1 MELKGKRFVIL
12 VDTQFNDHE
21 YWYPYFRLREAG
33 AEITAVA
40 AKAGQ
45 TYSGKY
51 GTPVKSDKTPA
62 DINVKDFAGIVIPG
76 GYAPDHMRRD
86 QGMVELVRAF
96 DQQGKIIAAICHA
109 GWMLVSAGVLKGRKV
124 TSFFAIK
131 DDLVNA
137 GALWEDGEVVVDG
150 NMVTSRTPDDLP
162 AFMRAIIAAAR

>member
-1 MELKGKRFVIL
+1 MELKEKRFVIL

-33 AEITAVA
+33 AEITIVA
-40 AKAGQ
+40 SKAGQ

-62 DINVKDFAGIVIPG
+62 DSNVKDFAGIIIPG

-150 NMVTSRTPDDLP
+150 NMITSRTPDDLP

>member
-1 MELKGKRFVIL
+1 MELKGKRFMIL
-12 VDTQFNDHE
+12 VNTQFNDHE
-21 YWYPYFRLREAG
+21 YWYPYFRLRET
-33 AEITAVA
+33 ETKITAIA
-40 AKAGQ
+40 AKADQ

-51 GTPVKSDKTPA
+51 GTPVKSDKTPV

>member
-51 GTPVKSDKTPA
+51 GMPVKSDKTE
-62 DINVKDFAGIVIPG
+62 
-76 GYAPDHMRRD
+76 
-86 QGMVELVRAF
+86 VEIGRAS
-96 DQQGKIIAAICHA
+96 CRER
-109 GWMLVSAGVLKGRKV
+109 V
-124 TSFFAIK
+124 
-131 DDLVNA
+131 
-137 GALWEDGEVVVDG
+137 
-150 NMVTSRTPDDLP
+150 
-162 AFMRAIIAAAR
+162 